1 MYNVHETPVL
11 IIGGGLVGLSASL
24 FLSHHGVESILV
36 ERHRGTSP
44 QPKARRIN
52 LRTME
57 AFRQIG
63 VHGEVN
69 EAAAALAD
77 FQGMAAGPTLARAR
91 PLPWTFPGGRPDWDA
106 ISPMQSCLCAQ
117 DLLEPV
123 LRDLA
128 AARGG
133 DLRFGTEVTNTVPTG
148 TGADVD
154 GVTATV
160 RGPDGT
166 QYRIRAAYLIAADG
180 ARSPVRERLGIAR
193 SGRGTL
199 GRFVNVYFRAD
210 LTGLIKGRE
219 FNLCQ
224 IEHPRAPGVIA
235 SINGTDRWIFSTKVP
250 PSRTTAQW
258 AEVVHTAIGA
268 PAEVEIRSVL
278 EWEPGMFV
286 ADRFAAGRVFLAGD
300 AAHVMPPYAALGAN
314 TGIQD
319 VHNLAWKLAL
329 VLSGRAG
336 PALLDSYH
344 AERRPAAWFAA
355 DQSSIRTGN
364 LREMN
369 TASTDGTPLADPLA
383 LTLGYQYPGG
393 AIAGDG
399 STAATDHLDLTGQPG
414 TRLPHHWVDGKR
426 RSTLDLAGP
435 GLTLVTAA
443 GEWADQ
449 AARLGLPVRRV
460 GQDLAGWAGATG
472 IREKGA
478 LLVRPDHVVA
488 WRSPE
493 PPGGPDELEQ
503 ATGLLLGWWAGGT
516 EHLRGEMVSLPQAF
530 LSDLMGHT
538 GGRR

>member
-1 MYNVHETPVL
+1 MMYNVHETSVL

-24 FLSHHGVESILV
+24 FLSHHGVGSILV
-36 ERHRGTSP
+36 ERHRETSP

-52 LRTME
+52 MRTME

-63 VHGEVN
+63 VDGEVY

-77 FQGMAAGPTLARAR
+77 FQRMAAGPTLAQAR
-91 PLPWTFPGGRPDWDA
+91 PLPWGFPGGMPDWDA
-106 ISPMQSCLCAQ
+106 ISPSLPCLCAQ

-128 AARGG
+128 TGRGG
-133 DLRFGTEVTNTVPTG
+133 DLRFGTEVTGTEL
-148 TGADVD
+148 TGAGADAD

-166 QYRIRAAYLIAADG
+166 QRRIRAAYLIAADG

-210 LTGLIKGRE
+210 LTSLIRGRE

-224 IEHPRAPGVIA
+224 IEHPLAPGAIV
-235 SINGTDRWIFSTKVP
+235 SINGTDRWIFSTQVAP
-250 PSRTTAQW
+250 GRTEAEW
-258 AEVVHTAIGA
+258 AEVVRAVIGA
-268 PAEVEIRSVL
+268 PAEVEIHSVL

-319 VHNLAWKLAL
+319 VHNLAWKLGL

-336 PALLDSYH
+336 AALLDSYH

-364 LREMN
+364 LRDMN

-399 STAATDHLDLTGQPG
+399 STAATDRLDLTGQPG
-414 TRLPHHWVDGKR
+414 TRLPHRWSAGR
-426 RSTLDLAGP
+426 RQSSLDLAGP
-435 GLTLVTAA
+435 GLTLITAA
-443 GEWADQ
+443 GEWADH
-449 AARLGLPVRRV
+449 AARLGLAVRRV
-460 GQDLAGWAGATG
+460 GRDGVGWTGGAAWDGWTG
-472 IREKGA
+472 EVGIGDKGA

-493 PPGGPDELEQ
+493 PPGGADDGADLRRL
-503 ATGLLLGWWAGGT
+503 AARLTG
-516 EHLRGEMVSLPQAF
+516 S
-530 LSDLMGHT
+530 
-538 GGRR
+538 